1 MTPRQRRRL
10 DDVVAAVVDGM
21 RDPREAAVEV
31 YELLAVASFENG
43 RAAAPAMNRR
53 TPKGSTRWV
62 DWY

>member
-10 DDVVAAVVDGM
+10 EGVVTAVAEGAS
-21 RDPREAAVEV
+21 DPRDAAVEV

-43 RAAAPAMNRR
+43 RAAAPAMNKR
-53 TPKGSTRWV
+53 TPRGSTRWV